1 MFALERIL
9 PVVLA
14 LAFLTQTG
22 SAFAAP
28 EVKWEVEN
36 RFRFYKTPATFK
48 AYRDVASTTRTSG
61 TGDWILNTERKLQQK
76 YFDEN
81 SGSEKSWNGWA
92 SKSMDDTCWDRG
104 GLVLVNEGR
113 CEDYTLPGSHR
124 VLVSVSGLDADAKCT
139 VDINL
144 LPSQSTGEFNQKR
157 RTELFVQRQKEIK
170 NQQTN
175 VACRDIPVEAPFS
188 AKGDAGVDV
197 TVTVTQAGSSNPLP
211 PVRIIVADLL
221 VLGMGDSFGAG
232 VGNPDLPSGLRRDGG
247 IIYDDNDAILPV
259 RKNGFTGGSL
269 ADIAGA
275 QAKWLDIRCF
285 RSQYGPQFRAALH
298 LAVDVQHAAV
308 TFLDLS
314 CDGARIIEGLLHQK
328 TLDAGFAPKTVAPE
342 SQLGRASRWLCT
354 STAAR
359 TVSYNLRF
367 ANEASQ
373 CPSPKANEIC
383 EFGVRKYQ
391 REHIASTS
399 MNVCGATGADAFRR
413 NIDLLL
419 LSIGG
424 NDIGFAPMVGNV
436 LLGETDVSERMKAYL
451 ATEIGLIHTAET
463 GKTRLG
469 FLHAKYRVL
478 DAAIDKYLP
487 LRHGSS
493 KPVFLTAYP
502 LPSDDQNGATCGSSN
517 AAAAAARA
525 ALDGNPSFDGFAD
538 PPSDALARLNHVINT
553 SCLLNI
559 RRLGWFNGGP
569 DANAALA
576 ELTGAGKPCAGLA
589 SNSSDDPNKI
599 DWQFEFAMLKKWE
612 GHGFCAVKDG
622 TEPGQ
627 SLAIPKGNPGMTA
640 WSPPFDRMRPYA
652 SRQRWV
658 RTPNDALAITNWQT
672 VPGRI
677 ADWLNLLAATTTSA
691 MHPSAEGYAG
701 MADSLRSRVAR
712 YVCTERAGE
721 FGGEPLCRSP

>member
-1 MFALERIL
+1 MFPFERIL
-9 PVVLA
+9 PAVLA
-14 LAFLTQTG
+14 SAFLTLTMG
-22 SAFAAP
+22 SAFSAP
-28 EVKWEVEN
+28 QLTWEVEN
-36 RFRFYKTPATFK
+36 RFRFYKSPATFK
-48 AYRDVASTTRTSG
+48 AYRDVASATRISG
-61 TGDWILNTERKLQQK
+61 TGDWILNTERKLQQDF
-76 YFDEN
+76 FDEN
-81 SGSEKSWNGWA
+81 GGSEKSWNGWA

-104 GLVLVNEGR
+104 SFVLVDEGR

-124 VLVSVSGLDADAKCT
+124 VLLSVSGVDADAKCS
-139 VDINL
+139 VDIKVIAT
-144 LPSQSTGEFNQKR
+144 QSTGEFNQKR
-157 RTELFVQRQKEIK
+157 RTELFVQRQNEIK

-175 VACRDIPVEAPFS
+175 VACKGIPVESPFS
-188 AKGDAGVDV
+188 PKGDAGVEA
-197 TVTVTQAGSSNPLP
+197 TVTVTQGGSSTGLP
-211 PVRIIVADLL
+211 TAKIIVADLL

-232 VGNPDLPSGLRRDGG
+232 VGNPDLPSTLQRNSG
-247 IIYDDNDAILPV
+247 IIYDDNDDILPV

-285 RSQYGPQFRAALH
+285 RSQYGPQFRTALH
-298 LAVDVQHAAV
+298 LAVDVPHAAV

-314 CDGARIIEGLLHQK
+314 CDGARIIEGLLHRK
-328 TLDAGFAPKTVAPE
+328 VLDAGFAPKTVAPE

-354 STAAR
+354 SPAAQK
-359 TVSYNLRF
+359 VSYNLRLVGD
-367 ANEASQ
+367 ASQ

-383 EFGVRKYQ
+383 EFKGYQ
-391 REHIASTS
+391 REKNLPSTS
-399 MNVCGATGADAFRR
+399 MNVCGASGANAFRR

-436 LLGETDVSERMKAYL
+436 LLGDITPSDRMLSYL
-451 ATEIGLIHTAET
+451 AKEFGLIHSAGIGE
-463 GKTRLG
+463 TRLG
-469 FLHAKYRVL
+469 FLRAKYRVL

-502 LPSDDQNGATCGSSN
+502 LPSDDEHGATCGSSDT
-517 AAAAAARA
+517 AAAAARA

-538 PPSDALARLNHVINT
+538 PPSGALTRLKQVNRT

-569 DANAALA
+569 DAGAALA

-589 SNSSDDPNKI
+589 GNSSDDPNKI

-612 GHGFCAVKDG
+612 GHGFCAG
-622 TEPGQ
+622 GPGQ
-627 SLAIPKGNPGMTA
+627 SLSIPKANSFMTV
-640 WSPPFDRMRPYA
+640 WTPPFDRMRPYA

-672 VPGRI
+672 VSGRI
-677 ADWLNLLAATTTSA
+677 ADWLNLLSATTTSA

-701 MADSLRSRVAR
+701 MADSLRGRVAR
-712 YVCTERAGE
+712 YVCSERAGE
-721 FGGEPLCRSP
+721 FGGEPLCSSP